1 MTPIAPLVTGFLR
14 ERLGVERCASPHT
27 CDTYAYAIQL
37 LLEFA
42 GERLRVRPSALQF
55 EHIDVPLVLV
65 FLKHLQKERK
75 NGPRTCNA
83 RLAAIKSFM
92 KYAEH
97 RMPVALEQ
105 IRQVVAIPIQRTDT
119 RLPRH
124 LDSAQTKALLDTP
137 DARVTDGLRD
147 RAMLYLA
154 LTGGLRVSELVGLRM
169 DDISF
174 RDRYIDLR
182 IRGKGRKERVLTL
195 WREVAD
201 AVRAWLAVRGE
212 CSAPEVFLNARG
224 KAMTRSG
231 FEYILRR
238 HIETASNTCPALAK
252 KKVSPHTLRHT
263 CALNTLHATHD
274 IRKVS
279 LWLGHA
285 STQTTEIYLQS
296 DPAERLEV
304 LEAMTPPE
312 LKRGK
317 FRPPDKLIASLRQP

>member
-14 ERLGVERCASPHT
+14 DRLGVERRASPHT
-27 CDTYAYAIQL
+27 CDTYAYAVQL
-37 LLEFA
+37 LLGFA

-55 EHIDVPLVLV
+55 EHIDAPLVLA
-65 FLKHLQKERK
+65 FLRHLQKERK

-105 IRQVVAIPIQRTDT
+105 IRQVLAIPIQRTDS

-124 LDSAQTKALLDTP
+124 LDSAQTKALLDAP
-137 DARVTDGLRD
+137 DARMTDGLRD

-169 DDISF
+169 DEISF
-174 RDRYIDLR
+174 RDRYVDLR

-201 AVRAWLAVRGE
+201 AVRAWLAVRRQS
-212 CSAPEVFLNARG
+212 SAPEVFLNARG
-224 KAMTRSG
+224 GAMTRSG

-238 HIETASNTCPALAK
+238 HVKTASRTCPALAK

-285 STQTTEIYLQS
+285 STQTTEIYLQA

>member
-27 CDTYAYAIQL
+27 CDTYATRFSLHLNSRANVFGAKTFL
-37 LLEFA
+37 CK
-42 GERLRVRPSALQF
+42 F
-55 EHIDVPLVLV
+55 EHIDAPLVLV

-75 NGPRTCNA
+75 NGPA
-83 RLAAIKSFM
+83 RATRVSLIKSFM

-105 IRQVVAIPIQRTDT
+105 IRQVLAIPIQRTDT

-238 HIETASNTCPALAK
+238 HIETASNTCPTLAK

-285 STQTTEIYLQS
+285 STQTTEIYLQA